1 MDACLATAL
10 AGTSKVKILFLSWP
24 NIYFFLGAN
33 VYNNENHNT
42 GRVNLKG
49 ERGFF
54 NLFLSN
60 CDYILMWVL
69 QIGQHL
75 HIINIGISSTPPP
88 PPSLSLCDAHT
99 RTWQGEEGGYWTPLM
114 AYTRRFCPFFF
125 LLLQAS
131 GIWKGWISR
140 TEVYLC
146 ERLGT
151 SVSKILKNMKIKK

>member
-42 GRVNLKG
+42 GRVNLRG
-49 ERGFF
+49 ERGSF

-88 PPSLSLCDAHT
+88 PFSLPLWRTHT
-99 RTWQGEEGGYWTPLM
+99 HLAGGGGGLLDSFNGLYEEVLSV
-114 AYTRRFCPFFF
+114 FF

-140 TEVYLC
+140 TEVYSC

-151 SVSKILKNMKIKK
+151 SVSKILKNIKIKK

>member
-1 MDACLATAL
+1 MDALRNGGTAMDACLATAL

-49 ERGFF
+49 ERGSF
-54 NLFLSN
+54 NVFLSN

-75 HIINIGISSTPPP
+75 HIINIGISSTPPS

-125 LLLQAS
+125 SSSRLQ
-131 GIWKGWISR
+131 
-140 TEVYLC
+140 VY
-146 ERLGT
+146 ERVGFHELRCT
-151 SVSKILKNMKIKK
+151 HAKD